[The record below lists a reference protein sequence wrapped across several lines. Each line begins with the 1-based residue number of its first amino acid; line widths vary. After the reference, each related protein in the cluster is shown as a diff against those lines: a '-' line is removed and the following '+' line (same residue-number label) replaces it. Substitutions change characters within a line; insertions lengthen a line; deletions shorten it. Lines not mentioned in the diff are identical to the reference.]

1 MLCYARPFQ
10 QMTWLDSAASDTILQ
25 WESVAFVVLWLL
37 TMLHYRCSQG
47 IYKDDRDR
55 WLGSATASSPHYLML
70 LPLPVST
77 QGSIASP
84 SIGASSH
91 NHAPVLT
98 HRWLMGEYHITC
110 RCIALTTAIERLFF
124 YSKTTYHTPSLN
136 TLTNTSKNGCVS
148 DVSTKILTQHNVDE
162 TELYRWYL
170 TFLYSDSPWYCV
182 QSLNIHQDQVII
194 IAVFLILLTVLWINS
209 LCYADMWID
218 YSGTR

>member
-1 MLCYARPFQ
+1 VTWKCYR
-10 QMTWLDSAASDTILQ
+10 
-25 WESVAFVVLWLL
+25 
-37 TMLHYRCSQG
+37 LHHSITTLSYAV
-47 IYKDDRDR
+47 I
-55 WLGSATASSPHYLML
+55 
-70 LPLPVST
+70 LPVPA

-98 HRWLMGEYHITC
+98 HRWLKGVYHRTC
-110 RCIALTTAIERLFF
+110 RCIALTTAIQRLFF

-162 TELYRWYL
+162 TELYRWDL
-170 TFLYSDSPWYCV
+170 TFLYSEIPWYCV
-182 QSLNIHQDQVII
+182 QSYLPSRSCDHHSCIPDLPN
-194 IAVFLILLTVLWINS
+194 TLWINS
-209 LCYADMWID
+209 LCDADMWID